1 MKQNRVINSCGEPEI
16 VCNNNRLI
24 KEAFPVT
31 LRKNLRPKAIS
42 FAAKTNLSLTGV
54 HRLKVSGCF
63 SGGKLVD

>member
-42 FAAKTNLSLTGV
+42 FAAKTNLSFTGV
-54 HRLKVSGCF
+54 HRLKVSRMFQRWKVG
-63 SGGKLVD
+63 